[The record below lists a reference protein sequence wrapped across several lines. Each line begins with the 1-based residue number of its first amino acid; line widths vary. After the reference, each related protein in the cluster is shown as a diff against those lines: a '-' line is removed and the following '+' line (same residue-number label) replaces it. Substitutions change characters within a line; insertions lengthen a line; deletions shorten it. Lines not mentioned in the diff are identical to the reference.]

1 MAAPKGEGPKVPAR
15 RRKQAPPAAPAAG
28 PDGGVSVLICTY
40 NRLPFLKKLAASIQD
55 QLPAAYPLE
64 IVVVDN
70 NSSDG
75 TAEFAR
81 DLAGRQP
88 AFRYLFEGRQGLSHA
103 RNAGA
108 KAAAH
113 DFLLYLDDDA
123 LLPPHYLATLGRLL
137 AEHDPDFL
145 GGPLY
150 PLYLDPK
157 PAWFPESLEIRKKT
171 ARSGFDQD
179 VTLTGAN
186 YGVKKSVLAKVGGF
200 DPRYGMTGG
209 KVGMLEERLVIET
222 YRRITPSEQQKV
234 YYSLELFILNATPA
248 RRMTLRFQLERIF
261 VGNAGYVTWRL
272 TQGVRSPGQL
282 LRRVWRAF
290 WGEVGAVAK
299 SAPGLWRDRRSDPEK
314 PMLALVKLTYRGAD
328 LWGALEFFLT
338 DFGRTRRLRAAEA
351 PESRPLKA
359 TLFASTGLTS
369 QEIDDLK
376 AALQGHADIEVAPIG
391 DGSDDKI
398 RGLAAR
404 TNLRATDLVI
414 TDSPKAA
421 RALTVLR
428 GPHPH
433 LQALL
438 WIRDPKPLNYLKS
451 LSHFWDKRAGWPQR
465 LARDRALVREVDQV
479 VCNAAWLTG
488 PLARTLLPL
497 PRAVVA
503 PPLRRPGKDGKAL
516 DAGAVDGWRRVIG
529 AARVWAPRRLQP

>member
-1 MAAPKGEGPKVPAR
+1 MAVATGE
-15 RRKQAPPAAPAAG
+15 AG
-28 PDGGVSVLICTY
+28 ALAGGVSVLICTY
-40 NRLPFLKKLAASIQD
+40 NRLPFLEKLAASILE
-55 QLPAAYPLE
+55 QLPVTFPLE
-64 IVVVDN
+64 VVVIDN

-75 TAEFAR
+75 TADFAR
-81 DLAGRQP
+81 GLAAEHA

-108 KAAAH
+108 RAAAH

-123 LLPPHYLATLGRLL
+123 LLPPHYLATFGQLI

-157 PAWFPESLEIRKKT
+157 PAWFPESLEVRKKT
-171 ARSGFDQD
+171 AQSGFDKD

-186 YGVKKSVLAKVGGF
+186 YGVKKRVLEAVGGF
-200 DPRYGMTGG
+200 DPRYGMSGG

-222 YRRITPSEQQKV
+222 YRRITPADQQKV
-234 YYSLELFILNATPA
+234 FYSLETFVLNATPA

-261 VGNAGYVTWRL
+261 VGNSGYVTWRL
-272 TQGVRSPGQL
+272 TQGLRSPGQL
-282 LRRVWRAF
+282 WRRVWRAF

-299 SAPGLWRDRRSDPEK
+299 AVPRLWRERTSDPEQ

-338 DFGRTRRLRAAEA
+338 DFGRTRRRRAALPPEA
-351 PESRPLKA
+351 RPMQL
-359 TLFASTGLTS
+359 TLFASAGMTS
-369 QEIDDLK
+369 QEIQDLTL
-376 AALQGHADIEVAPIG
+376 ALDGQAEIAVVPLGE
-391 DGSDDKI
+391 GSDDKI
-398 RGLAAR
+398 RKLAAG
-404 TNLRATDLVI
+404 TNLRATDLIV

-433 LQALL
+433 LQVLL
-438 WIRDPKPLNYLKS
+438 WIRDPKPFNYLKS
-451 LSHFWDKRAGWPQR
+451 LQHLWDKRAGLFGR
-465 LARDRALVREVDQV
+465 LGRDRSLVSEVDQV

-488 PLARTLLPL
+488 PLARLLLPL
-497 PRAVVA
+497 PQAVVIA
-503 PPLRRPGKDGKAL
+503 PLRNAGKGAAKL
-516 DAGAVDGWRRVIG
+516 DAGAQAGWANVLG
-529 AARVWAPRRLQP
+529 QARTFAPRRLEP

>member
-1 MAAPKGEGPKVPAR
+1 MAAAAREGPKAPGR
-15 RRKQAPPAAPAAG
+15 RRPKASAPDGGGYP
-28 PDGGVSVLICTY
+28 GGVSVLICTY
-40 NRLPFLKKLAASIQD
+40 NRLPFLETLAASIVA
-55 QLPAAYPLE
+55 QLPVAYPLE

-70 NSSDG
+70 NSTDG
-75 TAEFAR
+75 TAAFAR
-81 DLAGRQP
+81 RLADDNP
-88 AFRYLFEGRQGLSHA
+88 AFRYLFEPTQGLSHA

-108 KAAAH
+108 RAARH

-123 LLPPHYLATLGRLL
+123 VLPQPYLETLGRLL
-137 AEHDPDFL
+137 AQHDPDFL

-157 PAWFPESLEIRKKT
+157 PAWFPESLEIRRKT
-171 ARSGFDQD
+171 ERSGFDQD

-186 YGVKKSVLAKVGGF
+186 YGVKKSVLERVGGF

-234 YYSLELFILNATPA
+234 YYSLETYILNATPA
-248 RRMTLRFQLERIF
+248 RRMTVRFQLERIF
-261 VGNAGYVTWRL
+261 LGNSGYVTWCL
-272 TQGVRSPGQL
+272 TQGVRSPRQL
-282 LRRVWRAF
+282 LQRVWRAF
-290 WGEVGAVAK
+290 WGELGAVLR
-299 SAPGLWRDRRSDPEK
+299 SVPRLWRQRRSDPEK

-338 DFGRTRRLRAAEA
+338 DFGRTRRRRAAET

-359 TLFASTGLTS
+359 TLFASAGIKP
-369 QEIDDLK
+369 QEIEDLK
-376 AALQGHADIEVAPIG
+376 AALQGRAEIEVAEIG
-391 DGSDDKI
+391 DSSDDRI
-398 RGLAAR
+398 RNIAAA

-428 GPHPH
+428 GPRPH
-433 LQALL
+433 LQTLL
-438 WIRDPKPLNYLKS
+438 WIRDPKPFNYLKS
-451 LSHFWDKRAGWPQR
+451 LEHLWDKRAGLLQK
-465 LARDRALVREVDQV
+465 LARDRTLVREVDQV

-503 PPLRRPGKDGKAL
+503 PPLRNAGKGGGKL
-516 DAGAVDGWRRVIG
+516 HAGAVEGWIKVIEE
-529 AARVWAPRRLQP
+529 ARVFAPRRLQP

>member
-1 MAAPKGEGPKVPAR
+1 MAVATGGAGEAQGR
-15 RRKQAPPAAPAAG
+15 RRGKRPVLAAG
-28 PDGGVSVLICTY
+28 ALAGGVSVLICTY
-40 NRLPFLKKLAASIQD
+40 NRLPFLQKLTASILE
-55 QLPAAYPLE
+55 QLPVDFPLE
-64 IVVVDN
+64 VVVIDN

-75 TAEFAR
+75 TADFAR
-81 DLAGRQP
+81 GLAAEHP

-123 LLPPHYLATLGRLL
+123 LLPPHYLATFGRLI

-171 ARSGFDQD
+171 AQSGFDKD

-186 YGVKKSVLAKVGGF
+186 YGVKKRVLESVGGF
-200 DPRYGMTGG
+200 DPRYGMSGG

-222 YRRITPSEQQKV
+222 YRRITPAEQQKV
-234 YYSLELFILNATPA
+234 FYSLETFILNATPA
-248 RRMTLRFQLERIF
+248 RRMTMRFQLERIF
-261 VGNAGYVTWRL
+261 VGNSGYVTWRL

-282 LRRVWRAF
+282 WRRVWRAF
-290 WGEVGAVAK
+290 WGEVAAVAK
-299 SAPGLWRDRRSDPEK
+299 AAPKLWRERVSDPEK

-338 DFGRTRRLRAAEA
+338 DFGRTRRRRTAEP
-351 PESRPLKA
+351 PEARPMKT
-359 TLFASTGLTS
+359 TLFASSGLAP
-369 QEIDDLK
+369 QDAGDLR
-376 AALQGHADIEVAPIG
+376 AALDGQAEIAVLALG
-391 DGSDDKI
+391 DGSDDRI
-398 RGLAAR
+398 RKLAAD
-404 TNLRATDLVI
+404 TNLRATDIII

-433 LQALL
+433 LQVLL
-438 WIRDPKPLNYLKS
+438 WIRDPKPFNYLKS
-451 LSHFWDKRAGWPQR
+451 LQHFWDKRAGVVAR
-465 LARDRALVREVDQV
+465 LSRDRSLVSEVDQV
-479 VCNAAWLTG
+479 VCNAAWLTE
-488 PLARTLLPL
+488 PLARILLSL
-497 PRAVVA
+497 PRAIVV
-503 PPLRRPGKDGKAL
+503 PPLRNAGKGAVKL
-516 DAGAVDGWRRVIG
+516 DAGAQAGWSEVFG
-529 AARVWAPRRLQP
+529 QARMFAPRRLER

>member
-1 MAAPKGEGPKVPAR
+1 MAATKGEGSEVPAR
-15 RRKQAPPAAPAAG
+15 RRKQTLPTVPAAG
-28 PDGGVSVLICTY
+28 PGGGVSVLICTY
-40 NRLPFLKKLAASIQD
+40 NRLAFLEKLAASIQD
-55 QLPAAYPLE
+55 QLPASYPLE
-64 IVVVDN
+64 IVIIDN

-75 TAEFAR
+75 TAAFAR
-81 DLAGRQP
+81 ELAERQP

-108 KAAAH
+108 KAARH

-222 YRRITPSEQQKV
+222 YRRITPAEQQKV
-234 YYSLELFILNATPA
+234 YYSLETFILNATPA
-248 RRMTLRFQLERIF
+248 RRMTVRFQLERIF

-272 TQGVRSPGQL
+272 TQGVRSPAQL
-282 LRRVWRAF
+282 LQRVWRAF
-290 WGEVGAVAK
+290 WGELGAVLKA
-299 SAPGLWRDRRSDPEK
+299 APGLWRERRSDPEK

-328 LWGALEFFLT
+328 LWGALEFFIT
-338 DFGRTRRLRAAEA
+338 DFGRTRRRRAAQS
-351 PESRPLKA
+351 PETRPLKVI
-359 TLFASTGLTS
+359 LFASSGLTPG
-369 QEIDDLK
+369 EADDLK
-376 AALQGHADIEVAPIG
+376 AALQGVADLDVAPIG
-391 DGSDDKI
+391 DSSDDHI
-398 RGLAAR
+398 RKLAAGA
-404 TNLRATDLVI
+404 NLRATDLMI

-433 LQALL
+433 LQMLL
-438 WIRDPKPLNYLKS
+438 WIRDPKPFNYLKS
-451 LSHFWDKRAGWPQR
+451 LNHFWDKRAGWPRR

-479 VCNAAWLTG
+479 VCNAAWLLG

-497 PRAVVA
+497 PRAVVVA
-503 PPLRRPGKDGKAL
+503 PLRAAGKGERML
-516 DAGAVDGWRRVIG
+516 NAGAAAGWLKVIQ
-529 AARVWAPRRLQP
+529 AALVWAPRRLGP